1 MNQPSRSKVLASF
14 VGLASIC
21 LVATSCTTSTT
32 TSPSTASSPATSE
45 SSASGGSAS
54 PDASTASGGT
64 DANPISVG
72 LDKSNRSDADPLQ
85 LIQSDQLKTELK
97 ITADQ
102 SAKLK
107 EVENDLRA
115 KVTEKNASANLKG
128 LDAKAKE
135 EKLKKIG
142 EELNAETKTSR
153 EKIATILKPDQIKR
167 MKEIFLQIYG
177 LGPLNYPDFQ
187 TELKL
192 TAEQIKQIDAL
203 KETMLTEMRAG
214 WQIPPDDPTKQAA
227 VLSENRKRLDGIAK
241 NARAKTEALLTAEQ
255 KKTLET
261 LKGATFNFKPTKA
274 EK

>member
-14 VGLASIC
+14 VGFASIC
-21 LVATSCTTSTT
+21 LIATSCTSTT
-32 TSPSTASSPATSE
+32 TPTATSSSPSAAE
-45 SSASGGSAS
+45 
-54 PDASTASGGT
+54 STASGGSSSPT
-64 DANPISVG
+64 AATGGSDANPISVG

-85 LIQSDQLKTELK
+85 LIQSEQLKTELK
-97 ITADQ
+97 ITPEQ
-102 SAKLK
+102 STKLK

-142 EELNAETKTSR
+142 EELNSETKASR

-167 MKEIFLQIYG
+167 MKEVFLQIFG

-192 TAEQIKQIDAL
+192 TPEQVKQIDSI
-203 KETMLTEMRAG
+203 KETMLAEMRAG
-214 WQIPPDDPTKQAA
+214 WQVPPDDPAKQAA
-227 VLSENRKRLDGIAK
+227 TLTENRKRLEGISKGA
-241 NARAKTEALLTAEQ
+241 NAKTLAVLTAEQ

-261 LKGATFNFKPTKA
+261 LKGASFKFNPTKA
-274 EK
+274 DK

>member
-1 MNQPSRSKVLASF
+1 MNQPSRSKMLASF
-14 VGLASIC
+14 VGFASIC
-21 LVATSCTTSTT
+21 LVATSCTSTT
-32 TSPSTASSPATSE
+32 TPTTTSSSPSAAE
-45 SSASGGSAS
+45 SSASGGSSA
-54 PDASTASGGT
+54 PAAATGGS
-64 DANPISVG
+64 DANPVSVG

-85 LIQSDQLKTELK
+85 LIQSEQLKTELK
-97 ITADQ
+97 ITAEQ
-102 SAKLK
+102 STKLK

-142 EELNAETKTSR
+142 EELNSETKASR

-167 MKEIFLQIYG
+167 MKEVFLQVFG

-192 TAEQIKQIDAL
+192 TAEQTKQIDSI
-203 KETMLTEMRAG
+203 KETMLAEMRAG
-214 WQIPPDDPTKQAA
+214 WQVPPDDPAKQATT
-227 VLSENRKRLDGIAK
+227 LTENRKRLEGISKGA
-241 NARAKTEALLTAEQ
+241 NAKTLAVLTAEQ

-261 LKGATFNFKPTKA
+261 LKGASFKFNPTKA
-274 EK
+274 DK